1 MRKKRLKKWI
11 VSSAAIVVL
20 ALAVVVCWKTD
31 VFGKFVPQ
39 EPYVKGEPK
48 VFTEDIMTVTNAG
61 KNWIGEMGT
70 GAEPCSEKVPTCKG
84 TKGSESNPFVIL
96 EIVANQ
102 CDQQI
107 PYLAAEDDSTEPL
120 DMLKCGIQLAEENGK
135 RYIPNTDKTMS
146 NDNLKKL
153 GQWFC
158 NYQYSVYKIGSGKE
172 KENMTYANVGKLYSL
187 KFTDKELKQ
196 FGIDATE
203 FKDSFDGIFQQKDK
217 WGYCDVASLSK
228 EYNTEKYKKDGKNLF
243 DEDAKGKAIRDIA
256 LKDNNNWNC
265 SFERK
270 KVQDAEKEDYTDGY
284 LVAVEPGK
292 GDFAIESIQTEY
304 NPERWTWKLVKTGTN
319 KDRWI
324 YVKDESEIPQE
335 WVTKH
340 ESSYVAKDHFKNP
353 ELQLHYESSSRLFS
367 DMAEDSRVT
376 GLYMDIAGQGVVTC
390 SYVKQEAQYE
400 NQYSFEYYGLY
411 NKNIIKRQLFHFKS
425 QEEYDNFHLKVITV
439 TPSELNAIAKKD
451 TKEKVDLIERAD
463 MFYLGGYDEATHNI
477 SNVHELYYKYV
488 NGQEDY
494 DASKL
499 TSELKS
505 FREEDLEWAL
515 CYKIIYRL
523 CNNKNLPLMMT
534 QTIGKLLD
542 EGDATVKMY
551 QNETYPAVDRKG
563 TLCNIA
569 KLYIIASQFDLTAK
583 KVEDDSFVQT
593 FYDDYLNRLQYI
605 SLDDKAVSDQ
615 ASTPARE
622 TGYFQRS
629 KVALGV
635 SEEEQKKAYY
645 LWNMLT
651 FLPEQ
656 LQYIFSNQD
665 QIAVND
671 EIKKQFVSYGFTKS
685 FLSSAGSTPDKIF
698 SEGKQATHQDGSDGK
713 VGNVAI
719 PHNNG
724 APEYSTLLGN
734 TESAGFFNTAMDVAY
749 QIMNNRPE
757 TVNNQVVKVMKQ
769 KKEYVKMSDNAIL
782 LDYTSDRSYE
792 DVDEEGN
799 KRAKKSYI
807 KVKIHTNNNGENG
820 LVTKITLKNSD
831 GKTAPVDGTLQLY
844 ESKKYDTVCG
854 KDTYGSYTGYV
865 IPSNDTLVAYIPYSL
880 QQWAAG
886 YNIIEVET
894 VGRIYSEKKEKIIS
908 GKPVTTEIDIGERTL
923 FNLE

>member
-1 MRKKRLKKWI
+1 MRKKGLKKWI
-11 VSSAAIVVL
+11 VSSAVTVVL

-48 VFTEDIMTVTNAG
+48 VFTEDIMTVTDAG
-61 KNWIGEMGT
+61 RNWIGEMGT
-70 GAEPCSEKVPTCKG
+70 GAEPCAEEVPTCEGK
-84 TKGSESNPFVIL
+84 KGSETNPFVIL

-120 DMLKCGIQLAEENGK
+120 DMLQYGIQLAEENGK

-146 NDNLKKL
+146 NDNLQKL

-187 KFTDKELKQ
+187 KFTDNELKQ

-203 FKDSFDGIFQQKDK
+203 FKDSFDGIFQQKDN

-228 EYNTEKYKKDGKNLF
+228 KYNVEKYKKDGKNLF

-265 SFERK
+265 SYEKK
-270 KVQDAEKEDYTDGY
+270 KVQDAEQEEYTDGY
-284 LVAVEPGK
+284 LVAVEPGQ
-292 GDFAIESIQTEY
+292 GEFAIESIQTDY
-304 NPERWTWKLVKTGTN
+304 NPERWTWNLVKTGTN

-324 YVKDESEIPQE
+324 YVKDESEISEE
-335 WVTKH
+335 WVAKH
-340 ESSYVAKDHFKNP
+340 ESSYVAKDHFKNVNCDN
-353 ELQLHYESSSRLFS
+353 QIYHASSGSLCS

-376 GLYMDIAGQGVVTC
+376 GLYMDIAEQKVVTC
-390 SYVKQEAQYE
+390 RYVKREAQYE

-411 NKNIIKRQLFHFKS
+411 NKNIIKRQLFHFNT
-425 QEEYDNFHLKVITV
+425 QEEYDNFHMKVITM

-463 MFYLGGYDEATHNI
+463 MFYLGGYDMDTNNI
-477 SNVHELYYKYV
+477 SNVYDLYYKYV
-488 NGQEDY
+488 KGQEDY
-494 DASKL
+494 DISN
-499 TSELKS
+499 LKS

-583 KVEDDSFVQT
+583 KEEDDSFVQT

-656 LQYIFSNQD
+656 LQYIFFNQE
-665 QIAVND
+665 QITVND
-671 EIKKQFVSYGFTKS
+671 DIKKQFVSYGFTKS
-685 FLSSAGSTPDKIF
+685 FLSSVGSTPDKIF
-698 SEGKQATHQDGSDGK
+698 SEGKQATHQDGSNGK

-757 TVNNQVVKVMKQ
+757 TINNQVVKVIKQ

-782 LDYTSDRSYE
+782 LDYTSGRSYG
-792 DVDEEGN
+792 D
-799 KRAKKSYI
+799 KKSFV
-807 KVKIHTNNNGENG
+807 KVQIHTNNNGENG

-831 GKTAPVDGTLQLY
+831 GETAPVNSALQLFT
-844 ESKKYDTVCG
+844 SKNYDTECS
-854 KDTYGSYTGYV
+854 KDTYGSYSGYV
-865 IPSNDTLVAYIPYSL
+865 IPSTDTLVAFMPYSL
-880 QQWAAG
+880 QQWADG

-908 GKPVTTEIDIGERTL
+908 GNPVTTEIDIGERTL